1 MRLKL
6 LLFLCGGALL
16 AGSAPGVAA
25 QDDNNDNLAEGRQ
38 LSREGRY
45 AEARVRLAAALRNAQ
60 RDSDTRSVAMIL
72 DCLGV
77 NEEDSGDYRQAET
90 YLNHGLSTIQPYSPY
105 EPALIDLQT
114 HLAELYMAEMRPEDA
129 EPLLRRTLGA
139 LRRAASPDWLLVARA
154 EEDLALTGVMQHR
167 YDEPEKLLRHSQGL
181 IEGQLG
187 PANPRLTNSLFAFA
201 ALLTAEHRY
210 AEAVAPAE
218 RGWQILHSMNL
229 SLAKAD
235 LATACT
241 ALSTVYFRV
250 GRTGEA
256 LSMARQAVDLAE
268 AVVGRNHP
276 CVVRCL
282 SNYAYIL
289 KHMGRKDQAKE
300 IQKRAD
306 AISKT
311 LPAVVVDGN
320 TVNIA
325 ALH

>member
-1 MRLKL
+1 
-6 LLFLCGGALL
+6 LF
-16 AGSAPGVAA
+16 GS
-25 QDDNNDNLAEGRQ
+25 DNNDNLSEGRQ
-38 LSREGRY
+38 LSAEGRY
-45 AEARVRLAAALRNAQ
+45 ADARARLTAALRGAQ
-60 RDSDTRSVAMIL
+60 AGSDTRTVAMIL
-72 DCLGV
+72 DYLGV

-90 YLNHGLSTIQPYSPY
+90 YLNHALSTIHPYSPHD
-105 EPALIDLQT
+105 PVLIDLQT
-114 HLAELYMAEMRPEDA
+114 HLAELYMAELRPGDA
-129 EPLLRRTLGA
+129 EPLLRRTLGV
-139 LRRAASPDWLLVARA
+139 LRGAVSPDWLLLARA
-154 EEDLALTGVMQHR
+154 EEDLALAGVMQNR

-187 PANPRLTNSLFAFA
+187 PANPRLTNGLFAFA

-218 RGWQILHSMNL
+218 RAWQILHGTNL

-241 ALSTVYFRV
+241 ALCTVYFRV
-250 GRTGEA
+250 GRTAEA
-256 LSMARQAVDLAE
+256 LSFAREAVDLAE

-276 CVVRCL
+276 CVARCL

-289 KHMGRKDQAKE
+289 KHTGRKDEAKE

-306 AISKT
+306 EISKK
-311 LPAVVVDGN
+311 LPSGATDGN

-325 ALH
+325 ALQ

>member
-229 SLAKAD
+229 SLAKAC
-235 LATACT
+235 LLYT
-241 ALSTVYFRV
+241 SR
-250 GRTGEA
+250 
-256 LSMARQAVDLAE
+256 
-268 AVVGRNHP
+268 
-276 CVVRCL
+276 CV
-282 SNYAYIL
+282 
-289 KHMGRKDQAKE
+289 
-300 IQKRAD
+300 
-306 AISKT
+306 
-311 LPAVVVDGN
+311 
-320 TVNIA
+320 
-325 ALH
+325 